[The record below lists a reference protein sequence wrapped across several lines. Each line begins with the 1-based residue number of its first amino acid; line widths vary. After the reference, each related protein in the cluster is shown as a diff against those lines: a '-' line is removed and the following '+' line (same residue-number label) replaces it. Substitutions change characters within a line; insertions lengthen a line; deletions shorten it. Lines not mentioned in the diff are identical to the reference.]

1 MALMDS
7 VKTIA
12 VSLVLSAIMVAGSAV
27 IQGEKQEV
35 VLKQNVEAVK
45 DLTAAVIQLKIDSAV
60 SRERFITWEQLR
72 AELDKER
79 RNGS

>member
-27 IQGEKQEV
+27 IQGEKQQV
-35 VLKQNVEAVK
+35 VLQQNVEAVK
-45 DLTAAVIQLKIDSAV
+45 ELTSAVIQLKIDSAV
-60 SRERFITWEQLR
+60 NRERFITWDQLR
-72 AELDKER
+72 AELQKER

>member
-60 SRERFITWEQLR
+60 NRERFVTWEQLR
-72 AELDKER
+72 AELQKGR
-79 RNGS
+79 PNGS

>member
-45 DLTAAVIQLKIDSAV
+45 ELTSAVIQLKIDSAV
-60 SRERFITWEQLR
+60 NRERFITWEQLR
-72 AELDKER
+72 AELQKER

>member
-35 VLKQNVEAVK
+35 VLQQNVEATK
-45 DLTAAVIQLKIDSAV
+45 ELTAAVIQLKIDGAV
-60 SRERFITWEQLR
+60 NRERFITWEQLR
-72 AELDKER
+72 AELQKER

>member
-12 VSLVLSAIMVAGSAV
+12 VSLFLSAIMVAGSAV
-27 IQGEKQEV
+27 IQGEKQQV
-35 VLKQNVEAVK
+35 VLQQNVEAVK
-45 DLTAAVIQLKIDSAV
+45 ELTSAVIQLKIDSAV
-60 SRERFITWEQLR
+60 NRERFITWEQLR
-72 AELDKER
+72 AELQKER

>member
-27 IQGEKQEV
+27 IQAEKQEV
-35 VLKQNVEAVK
+35 VLQQNVEATK
-45 DLTAAVIQLKIDSAV
+45 ELTAAVIQLKIDSAV
-60 SRERFITWEQLR
+60 TRERFVTWEQLR
-72 AELDKER
+72 AELQKER